1 MKVVWFYICESSK
14 YTEYFLNIWTDTH
27 SNDSSRDIHSDSQTL
42 IMSKTSTKYFRASAG
57 VSRLT
62 QVFWQTD
69 RRTTEEHAN
78 IGILRSSS
86 WKFEVNPSSNLGGD
100 VRSSFLTDR
109 HTDRRTTEYHA
120 NIGILRSSSWKF
132 EVNPSSSLV
141 GFVQSSFWP
150 RPTGHVLLIVYG
162 QN

>member
-1 MKVVWFYICESSK
+1 MLRNISKKFELNPPSSLLAISSWICDWR
-14 YTEYFLNIWTDTH
+14 TEWGNRLNVGASAW
-27 SNDSSRDIHSDSQTL
+27 RL
-42 IMSKTSTKYFRASAG
+42 LTSTKYFRASAG

>member
-1 MKVVWFYICESSK
+1 MSGQVFWLTDIQTDGQRSIMQIFFEITS
-14 YTEYFLNIWTDTH
+14 TTFLH
-27 SNDSSRDIHSDSQTL
+27 L
-42 IMSKTSTKYFRASAG
+42 LKTSTKYFRASAG

>member
-1 MKVVWFYICESSK
+1 MICCESAK
-14 YTEYFLNIWTDTH
+14 TLVNRKLLLFLVKMPKFDLMT
-27 SNDSSRDIHSDSQTL
+27 
-42 IMSKTSTKYFRASAG
+42 KTSTKYFKASAG

>member
-1 MKVVWFYICESSK
+1 MIIAYITYLLKNKYEILQSKRRGEPPYSSI
-14 YTEYFLNIWTDTH
+14 L
-27 SNDSSRDIHSDSQTL
+27 
-42 IMSKTSTKYFRASAG
+42 
-57 VSRLT
+57 
-62 QVFWQTD
+62 TD

-120 NIGILRSSSWKF
+120 NIGILRSSFWKF
-132 EVNPSSSLV
+132 EVNPSSFSRICPIKFLAAPYGPCPTDRVRSKLV
-141 GFVQSSFWP
+141 SDAKLGTLRNSSWNFELNP
-150 RPTGHVLLIVYG
+150 LSH
-162 QN
+162 

>member
-1 MKVVWFYICESSK
+1 MMRVYIFEVLDQFDDKETMVCT
-14 YTEYFLNIWTDTH
+14 Y
-27 SNDSSRDIHSDSQTL
+27 
-42 IMSKTSTKYFRASAG
+42 KTSTKYFKASAG

-132 EVNPSSSLV
+132 EVNPSSSLAHRKEYLCWTEIAQAERGEV
-141 GFVQSSFWP
+141 GC
-150 RPTGHVLLIVYG
+150 IVYVG
-162 QN
+162 KTDFAT

>member
-1 MKVVWFYICESSK
+1 MMTIISFWNYVDYISSSIKNK
-14 YTEYFLNIWTDTH
+14 YEILQSKRRGEPPYSSILTDRQTH
-27 SNDSSRDIHSDSQTL
+27 
-42 IMSKTSTKYFRASAG
+42 
-57 VSRLT
+57 
-62 QVFWQTD
+62 

-78 IGILRSSS
+78 IGILKSSS